1 MPIDHTIPFLN
12 PFSEFILQDVVEGL
26 GPTKAASHLTK
37 LEAVGK
43 KRLEHLEISF
53 HKEFHPQHNWT
64 LKKHHWRNFCIFIG
78 LAQEPNP
85 DCAPC
90 ARVFPL
96 PVLPPVPCWENF
108 LQLLHTIA
116 FSTCRLLKTTF
127 MYNECAAWNCC

>member
-26 GPTKAASHLTK
+26 GPTKAASHLIK
-37 LEAVGK
+37 LEAVGE

-90 ARVFPL
+90 ARVMENAAMSL
-96 PVLPPVPCWENF
+96 DEAAAMSLPPSCPTPST
-108 LQLLHTIA
+108 LLGE
-116 FSTCRLLKTTF
+116 FPTTTA
-127 MYNECAAWNCC
+127 YYCI